1 MKTKKKK
8 IWILQTGEPV
18 HSDSNLRPMR
28 AINLSNALVKKGHH
42 VTLWTSSFFHQ
53 EKKHRFKS
61 FHSLQ
66 INENLVINFIPS
78 PGYKSNIGFGRL
90 FDHAIL
96 AFNFFNIIRRSE
108 NLPDKAFIGYP
119 PIETSF
125 IFSRWLIKNNIP
137 YYVDLKDQWPHI
149 FLEPFPKPIQFVIKI
164 ILFPYF
170 YMGKYSLKN
179 SKGYISMSSG
189 YIDWMNNFGGNSSKS
204 FIAPLTVK
212 RPSNSLDFS
221 DEILEWF
228 KSENINFNNDLR
240 FCFIGSFMSVFD
252 FLPVRHAIEEL
263 NSQNYDFEVLMCGDG
278 GFYDEIKQEFSSIHN
293 VKFTGWINEEQIRA
307 IYKISRASLVPYK
320 NIDNYKIN
328 TPNKVVDAFAN
339 KRPIITSLKGEVER
353 LCNSYRVGF
362 ACHSDTNLQFFD
374 AMRLLLTDNVLNN
387 DMRNNAYKLYE
398 EIFSFDKVYDSLA
411 EFIINN

>member
-1 MKTKKKK
+1 
-8 IWILQTGEPV
+8 
-18 HSDSNLRPMR
+18 
-28 AINLSNALVKKGHH
+28 
-42 VTLWTSSFFHQ
+42 
-53 EKKHRFKS
+53 
-61 FHSLQ
+61 
-66 INENLVINFIPS
+66 
-78 PGYKSNIGFGRL
+78 
-90 FDHAIL
+90 
-96 AFNFFNIIRRSE
+96 
-108 NLPDKAFIGYP
+108 
-119 PIETSF
+119 
-125 IFSRWLIKNNIP
+125 
-137 YYVDLKDQWPHI
+137 
-149 FLEPFPKPIQFVIKI
+149 
-164 ILFPYF
+164 
-170 YMGKYSLKN
+170 MG
-179 SKGYISMSSG
+179 
-189 YIDWMNNFGGNSSKS
+189 
-204 FIAPLTVK
+204 
-212 RPSNSLDFS
+212 
-221 DEILEWF
+221 
-228 KSENINFNNDLR
+228 
-240 FCFIGSFMSVFD
+240 
-252 FLPVRHAIEEL
+252 